1 MMAKIVD
8 ELGYKYYQVTDSLLN
23 DELED
28 IYHSS
33 NVPRLLLNVVYEMSE
48 SITNSTSNQKENN
61 EFSFDKMSFEIMKII
76 ITTII

>member
-48 SITNSTSNQKENN
+48 AITNSTSNQKENN